1 MNSYTEKI
9 LKIDLTKQIYTL
21 DEPDEVFYR
30 RYYGGEGIVAFYLL
44 KELPPKIDPLA
55 PENLLIFATGP
66 LTGVTLSGVSR
77 SSVGAKSP
85 LTGGFGEAEVGGFWG
100 NELKRAGYD
109 AIVIQGKAKKPV
121 YIHITNELID
131 FKEANHLWGME
142 TGEAHEKIVKELG
155 DKQTRIA
162 SIGKAGENQVR
173 YACIMHDLRS
183 AAGRT
188 GMGAVMGSKN
198 LKAVAVRGKEKIP
211 VANEEQ
217 VRKLRKKMTDV
228 YLKDLEHFSL
238 LGTGGDRMESF
249 VWTGNLPIMNFREG
263 EFPTVTEID
272 PRIIREKLG
281 MEMEGCYACPI
292 RCKKIV
298 QFEEPWEVLA
308 KYGGP
313 EFEALG
319 ALGSNCG
326 VDDIKAVCKANE
338 LCNRYSMDVISA
350 GVTIGFAMECY
361 EKGIISKE
369 DTNGLELVFGNAEAL
384 VTAIELIAKR
394 EGIGGLLAEGVKR
407 MAKKLGKEAQD
418 FAIHVK
424 GQEIPMHE
432 PRLKQGTGLGYMV
445 SPTGADHMHNL
456 NDNFLTNK
464 QALEKFRTFG
474 ILEPIPL
481 NNLGAGKVRALI
493 YQTNWRVAYNCL
505 LMCMFQP
512 WNHQEIIEITRA
524 ITGWNVSLWELM
536 KLGERVTNLA
546 RVFNL
551 REGFRKED
559 DWLPK
564 RFFEPKTS
572 GVLADTAIDPRELE
586 EARLTYYKMM
596 GWTSEGIPTGTKL
609 AELDI
614 SWIKDQIPNELIH

>member
-1 MNSYTEKI
+1 MNSYTGRI
-9 LKIDLTKQIYTL
+9 LKIDLTNEIYTL
-21 DEPDEVFYR
+21 DQPDEVFYR
-30 RYYGGEGIVAFYLL
+30 RYFGGEGIVAYYLL
-44 KELPPKIDPLA
+44 KELPPKINPLE
-55 PENLLIFATGP
+55 PENILVFAAGP

-109 AIVIQGKAKKPV
+109 AIVIKGKAEKPI
-121 YIHITNELID
+121 YLNITNEKIE
-131 FKEANHLWGME
+131 FKEAKDFWGLD
-142 TGEAHEKIVKELG
+142 TGDAHEKIIEELG
-155 DKQTRIA
+155 DEKTRVAI
-162 SIGKAGENQVR
+162 IGKAGENLVR
-173 YACIMHDLRS
+173 YACIMHDLRNT
-183 AAGRT
+183 AGRT
-188 GMGAVMGSKN
+188 GLGAVMGSKN
-198 LKAVAVRGKEKIP
+198 LKAIAVRGKKKIAT
-211 VANEEQ
+211 ANEEQ
-217 VRKLRKKMTDV
+217 VKILRKRMNEI

-249 VWTGNLPIMNFREG
+249 VWTGNLPINNFRDG
-263 EFPTVTEID
+263 EFPNIAEID
-272 PRIIREKLG
+272 PRVIKEKLG

-298 QFEEPWEVLA
+298 HFKKPWEVLA

-326 VDDIKAVCKANE
+326 VDDIKAICKANE
-338 LCNRYSMDVISA
+338 LCNRYSIDVISA
-350 GVTIGFAMECY
+350 GVTIGFAMECF
-361 EKGIISKE
+361 EKGILNKE
-369 DTNGLELVFGNAEAL
+369 QTNGLELKFGNAEAL
-384 VTAIELIAKR
+384 LEAIELIAKR
-394 EGIGGLLAEGVKR
+394 EGIGNLLAEGVKK
-407 MAKKLGKEAQD
+407 MAEKLGNDSQD

-432 PRLKQGTGLGYMV
+432 PRLKHGTGLGYMI

-456 NDNFLTNK
+456 NDNFLTNDR
-464 QALEKFRTFG
+464 ALEKFKAFG

-481 NNLGAGKVRALI
+481 NNIGPEKVRALI
-493 YQTNWRVAYNCL
+493 YQTNWRVTYNCL

-512 WNHQEIIEITRA
+512 WNHQEIIEITQA

-536 KLGERVTNLA
+536 KLGERVTNIA

-551 REGFRKED
+551 REGLRKED

-572 GVLADTAIDPRELE
+572 GVLAETALNPKELE
-586 EARLTYYKMM
+586 KARQTYYQMM
-596 GWTSEGIPTGTKL
+596 GWTNEGVPTESKL

-614 SWIKDQIPNELIH
+614 SWIKEQIPKELLS